1 MLPEVAPLQVRRTV
15 FIPPTLRPAALSVIS
30 SGVGV
35 GVGVGVPEKWHQT
48 MLLVSTR
55 QPSLEPALS
64 LAIRQR
70 STAFRSSGG
79 RFTTVVIKPLEFPLH
94 AGRPAIGLPRSVAI
108 VRLQPPRSKL
118 PHTVMS

>member
-15 FIPPTLRPAALSVIS
+15 FIPPTLRPAALSVIG

-35 GVGVGVPEKWHQT
+35 GGGVGVGVPEKWHQT
-48 MLLVSTR
+48 MLVVSTR
-55 QPSLEPALS
+55 QPSLEPVLS

-70 STAFRSSGG
+70 STAFESSGG
-79 RFTTVVIKPLEFPLH
+79 RFTTVVIKPSEFPLH

-108 VRLQPPRSKL
+108 VRL
-118 PHTVMS
+118 